1 MATRQPAEAT
11 SASAGMRNLVT
22 RFRRRT
28 STQSIVSAAAILVV
42 GYLTIVPL
50 ATMLYSSL
58 RSDFLGTTSTWTLE
72 HYRHTL
78 TDSSFHETLATSLTY
93 AGGVALA
100 SVAVGFTV
108 AWIYARTNAPAK
120 RFALVASLVPLII
133 PGILNT
139 VAWGLLLAPDT
150 GPVNVLL
157 RDLGLPAFDLYSMHG
172 MILVQSMHVT
182 PIAFLMGVASL
193 SSMDSSLE
201 EAAAASGAGPAAVF
215 RTITFPLIRPAI
227 LGAGFLMLVQTMSSF
242 EVPQLIGSAAHK
254 RVFST
259 EIFTS
264 LRSFPPDYGSVSV
277 IGVAVLMI
285 AVLGLWGARR
295 FGGVEG
301 RATITGK
308 GYRPTLTDLGRWRW
322 FAVLAIM
329 VFFVVTTVL
338 PMLILAWASLLPSYR
353 PLDPA
358 EIKNLTWDNYSQLFN
373 SSSILAAMSHSLEIA
388 LAAGVIV
395 TVICAVSAYVI
406 VRTRLPGRG
415 TLEAFA
421 TVPIAVP
428 NIILGVAILYWYL
441 VAPLPVRLYG
451 TLAILVI
458 AMVTHALPYGM
469 RYLVPGLSQI
479 RTELEEAS
487 LASGAG
493 WATTF
498 RRIYLPLLVP
508 AITASF
514 LYTFIISFRE
524 LSSAIFLY
532 TQKTEVVSISV
543 FELWSDGQF
552 TVVSA
557 LGVVMTL
564 TASAVIG
571 VINILS
577 RRFGV
582 RTS

>member
-1 MATRQPAEAT
+1 M
-11 SASAGMRNLVT
+11 
-22 RFRRRT
+22 
-28 STQSIVSAAAILVV
+28 STQSVVSIVAVLVV

-50 ATMLYSSL
+50 VTMLYSSL
-58 RSDFLGTTSTWTLE
+58 RSDFLGTTGTWTLE
-72 HYRHTL
+72 HYQRTL
-78 TDSSFHETLATSLTY
+78 TDAAFRETLVTSLTY

-100 SVAVGFTV
+100 SVTVGFAL
-108 AWIYARTNAPAK
+108 AWVYVRTNAPAK

-157 RDLGLPAFDLYSMHG
+157 RYLGLPAFDLYSMHG
-172 MILVQSMHVT
+172 MILVQSMHVA

-201 EAAAASGAGPAAVF
+201 EAAAASGARPATVF
-215 RTITFPLIRPAI
+215 RTITFPLIRPAV
-227 LGAGFLMLVQTMSSF
+227 LGAIFLMLVQTMSSF

-277 IGVAVLMI
+277 IGVIVLVI
-285 AVLGLWGARR
+285 AVLGLWAARR
-295 FGGVEG
+295 LGGGVEG
-301 RATITGK
+301 RGTITGK

-322 FAVLAIM
+322 VAVLAIM

-358 EIKNLTWDNYSQLFN
+358 EIKHLTWGNYSELFN
-373 SSSILAAMSHSLEIA
+373 SSSILGAMTHSLEIA
-388 LAAGVIV
+388 LAAGVVV
-395 TVICAVSAYVI
+395 TAICAVSAYVI
-406 VRTRLPGRG
+406 VRTQLPGRA
-415 TLEAFA
+415 TLDAFA
-421 TVPIAVP
+421 AVPIAVP
-428 NIILGVAILYWYL
+428 NIILGVSTLYWYL

-451 TLAILVI
+451 TLAILVV

-469 RYLVPGLSQI
+469 RYLVPGVSQI
-479 RTELEEAS
+479 KAELEEAS

-493 WATTF
+493 WARTF

-564 TASAVIG
+564 MACVVIG
-571 VINILS
+571 AVNLLS